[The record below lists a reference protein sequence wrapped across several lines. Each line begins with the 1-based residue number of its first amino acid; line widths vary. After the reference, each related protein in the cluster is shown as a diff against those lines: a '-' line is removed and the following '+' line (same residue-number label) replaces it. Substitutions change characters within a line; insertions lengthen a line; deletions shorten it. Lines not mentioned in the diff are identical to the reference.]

1 MSLRPKQMHVVKQ
14 LQSREIGASRH
25 PITLHL
31 PPFQQQCYDRRVDIW
46 DACEHILETTQ
57 QTKYILCPLVEG
69 FTHDERRLCFA
80 FVVQNQSEK
89 KFLSL
94 LLYVYDNYLIIY
106 KFHNPP
112 PWEQNDIASSWFDK
126 MGHCGVQASESI
138 WSSNFFRLYLKWPT
152 NGRRG
157 DFFRFDSNSPRLWKN
172 VNKTLTEYFSASL
185 RALDQAMQ

>member
-31 PPFQQQCYDRRVDIW
+31 PPFQQQCYDQRMGIW
-46 DACEHILETTQ
+46 YVCELILEKT

-80 FVVQNQSEK
+80 FVVQDQSEK

-94 LLYVYDNYLIIY
+94 LLYVYENYLIIY
-106 KFHNPP
+106 KFHIPP
-112 PWEQNDIASSWFDK
+112 PWEQNDIASSWFDE
-126 MGHCGVQASESI
+126 MGHCGDEASESI
-138 WSSNFFRLYLKWPT
+138 WSSKFFSLYLSWPR

-157 DFFRFDSNSPRLWKN
+157 EFFRFDSNAPRLWNN
-172 VNKTLTEYFSASL
+172 VNKQLTKYFSASL